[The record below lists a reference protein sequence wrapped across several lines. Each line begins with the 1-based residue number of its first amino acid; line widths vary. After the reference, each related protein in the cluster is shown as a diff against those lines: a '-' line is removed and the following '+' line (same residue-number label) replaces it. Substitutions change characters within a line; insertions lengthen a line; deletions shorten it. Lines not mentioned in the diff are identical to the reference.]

1 MQRVLVLA
9 ISACVA
15 WVACSGRPDDGHLAS
30 AAPRPAPPAPDA
42 AARPVAPPPI
52 DAGVT
57 PPPAPRAARI
67 ELTFTGDINFGGYFD
82 DHYDPQE
89 VENYDPLVE
98 VDALLQSDLIVSNLE
113 TTITRKLPN
122 GGKSHDGKG
131 NKRFV
136 TIPERVAILPRHHI
150 TTVTL
155 ANNHQFDNSAQGLVE
170 TPAILTEL
178 GITSMGAARA
188 QAPRFRIETVDVKG
202 WHLGFIVA
210 TTELNLRPRKDAT
223 PLIAFSEPKALTAE
237 LVPLIA
243 EARKH
248 HDLVVLELHWGVQYQ
263 DTPEPWQIAAAHA
276 FIDAGAD
283 AVIGHHP
290 HVLQAIE
297 RYHHGLIAYSLGN
310 FVFPNAK
317 EPIRQTGVLRLGF
330 ATQASAACLDLAA
343 FHPAVQIRAP
353 LTHPIPALAKLQ
365 TLVAERLFR
374 LSAARPIAT
383 KWRID
388 NQRFVTEPACT
399 P

>member
-1 MQRVLVLA
+1 MQRLVMLA
-9 ISACVA
+9 VSACA
-15 WVACSGRPDDGHLAS
+15 ACSAPDEGHLAS
-30 AAPRPAPPAPDA
+30 AAPRPSPHPASPAPDA
-42 AARPVAPPPI
+42 AAV
-52 DAGVT
+52 
-57 PPPAPRAARI
+57 PPAPPHAGTPAHATRAARI

-89 VENYDPLVE
+89 VERYDPLVE
-98 VDALLQSDLIVSNLE
+98 VDALLQSDLIFSNLE

-155 ANNHQFDNSAQGLVE
+155 ANNHQFDNSTQGLVE
-170 TPAILTEL
+170 TPAILSEL
-178 GITSMGAARA
+178 GITSIGAARA
-188 QAPRFRIETVDVKG
+188 QGPRFQVETIDVKG
-202 WHLGFIVA
+202 WQIGFIVA
-210 TTELNLRPRKDAT
+210 TTELNLRPRRDAA
-223 PLIAFSEPKALTAE
+223 PLIAFTEPKALTAE
-237 LVPLIA
+237 LVPLIT

-248 HDLVVLELHWGVQYQ
+248 HDLVVVALHWGVQYEDAPQ
-263 DTPEPWQIAAAHA
+263 PWQIAAAHA

-290 HVLQAIE
+290 HVLQGIE
-297 RYHHGLIAYSLGN
+297 RYHQGVIAYSLGN

-330 ATQASAACLDLAA
+330 TRQATAACLDLAA
-343 FHPAVQIRAP
+343 FHPAVQIRSP

-365 TLVAERLFR
+365 TLVEQRLFQ
-374 LSAARPIAT
+374 LSAARPLAT
-383 KWRID
+383 RWRVD
-388 NQRFVTEPACT
+388 NQRFVTDPGC
-399 P
+399 PP